1 MTVALL
7 DINDSNL
14 QLWHAD
20 RQLQSP
26 GYALLEGKQY
36 RFGNSARAAAR
47 LHPRQINTRFWWQ
60 LNTQALQ
67 PALGPARHTGDLVH
81 AHLLDI
87 HQQGGKPEEILLS
100 VSSSLQ
106 RDQLALVLGIIQQ
119 CPFNAVGLV
128 NRSVALASLYGGPGK
143 LYHLEIQL
151 HQAVISELAEGGG
164 KVELQRSIPLPGC
177 GLLQLQERLVEIIA
191 AAFIRQTRFDPR
203 RKAETEQLLYDALPG
218 ALRELQSASETNLEV
233 NGYRARIVRSELEA
247 AGKRLFN
254 SAPEAMGVLTPGD
267 RVIVDPLADLLPG
280 LRNSIPQAEILA
292 TDALPKALNRHMDS
306 LVQRNETLNFITA
319 LPSLTRESTA
329 QRHSDREGDVPES
342 RPTQEDPP
350 AMATGEAPTHLLRGA
365 IAQALEESGT
375 ELETGLELYCD
386 HGHWLLRGDLVTQ
399 AQVNGNS
406 YQPDAALKPGD
417 TITSGADTTSVLIAV
432 LP

>member
-1 MTVALL
+1 
-7 DINDSNL
+7 
-14 QLWHAD
+14 
-20 RQLQSP
+20 LQSP
-26 GYALLEGKQY
+26 GYALLEGERY
-36 RFGNSARAAAR
+36 SFGNTARAAAR

-100 VSSSLQ
+100 VSSSLH

-143 LYHLEIQL
+143 LFHLEIQL
-151 HQAVISELAEGGG
+151 HQALISELGECDG

-191 AAFIRQTRFDPR
+191 ASFIRQTRFDPR

-233 NGYRARIVRSELEA
+233 SGYRARIVRSELET

-254 SAPEAMGVLTPGD
+254 SASEAMGVLAPAD

-280 LRNSIPQAEILA
+280 LHRNISQMEILA
-292 TDALPKALNRHMDS
+292 SDALPQALNRHIDT
-306 LVQRNETLNFITA
+306 LVQRNETLDFITA
-319 LPSLTRESTA
+319 LPCLAEEITALRHRSGNSDLPERTARNES
-329 QRHSDREGDVPES
+329 
-342 RPTQEDPP
+342 PP
-350 AMATGEAPTHLLRGA
+350 VAAAGEPPQPAPTHLLQGA
-365 IAQALEESGT
+365 VAQALRAGGT
-375 ELETGLELYCD
+375 ELEAGLELYCD
-386 HGHWLLRGDLVTQ
+386 RGHWLLRGDLATQ
-399 AQVNGNS
+399 TRVNGNN
-406 YQPDAALKPGD
+406 YQPGEALKPGD
-417 TITSGADTTSVLIAV
+417 AITSGADTTSVLIAV